1 MLSAG
6 SVFGVLGSAAL
17 GMGAGVVAL
26 MLTTSHPAAGPARA
40 PVLAVPAAT
49 ATAAPAHPEQ
59 AAGQAQPGSG

>member
-26 MLTTSHPAAGPARA
+26 MLTTGHPAAGPVTQPA
-40 PVLAVPAAT
+40 VLAAPAAT
-49 ATAAPAHPEQ
+49 ATAAPAQ
-59 AAGQAQPGSG
+59 AAGQAQPGDG

>member
-26 MLTTSHPAAGPARA
+26 MLTTGHPAAGPSRPA
-40 PVLAVPAAT
+40 VLAVPAAT
-49 ATAAPAHPEQ
+49 ATAVPVQ
-59 AAGQAQPGSG
+59 AAGQPQPGDG

>member
-26 MLTTSHPAAGPARA
+26 LLTTGHPAAGPTQP

-49 ATAAPAHPEQ
+49 ATAAPAQ
-59 AAGQAQPGSG
+59 AAGQVQPGDG